1 MADTITRLLDRLPD
15 REAPRRLLHRLETER
30 PDEFVRL
37 TRASSPQKLAS
48 LANLLT
54 LAAYSPWL
62 GDVLFIQPEL
72 IGWLTRKKGLERG
85 ATREDLV
92 EELGR
97 FAARHSGDDTQAI
110 LTAFKRQ
117 EMARI
122 YLRDCLR
129 IATLSET
136 TEELSH
142 LADAILAR
150 ALTHARQQLANRYGQ
165 PHTTDE
171 RGRLVEAAF
180 VVVSLGKLGS
190 RELNYASDI
199 DLMFLYSGAGKTSST
214 GRLATIEAID
224 NHAFFAKLAETLFK
238 LVGTHVTTAPVYR
251 VDLRLRPYGRDG
263 EIAVSIDRA
272 VDYYRT
278 KARPWERQMLIRARA
293 SAGSESLV
301 TRLLTDLRDDIFQ
314 PQPIPDAIRS
324 VREARDEIEK
334 KERSRG
340 GGFNVKLGPGGIRE
354 IEFVTQA
361 LQLAYGGSDPWIRAP
376 QVLIGLQRLADK
388 GFLSD
393 VDRATLSEAY
403 TFFRT
408 VEHRLQMAQGAQTH
422 RLPLETEALDVL
434 ARRCGVDGAEPGAE
448 LKSQIADRAA
458 RVRVI
463 AERVFATADRV
474 VEPTLVALAP
484 ERSPTS
490 EARFGADSEAAL
502 RPMESA
508 AVQLASLSPTEG
520 GDSGEDRAALRATLV
535 DIASRLPSPARA
547 LRGLDRFLASLATS
561 EEAGAAAR
569 ALGGGPERL
578 DQIVRLLGSGEF
590 FGEILVAQPLLA
602 AEIPGTL
609 FCTVPRSRAEFDD
622 AIGTAVRAETT
633 TAGRMAAL
641 RRAWYRQ
648 IVAVGAHDVLGQSSL
663 ATVNREQSDLAEA
676 SLLNAVRI
684 ALGELTDDDELEPR
698 MTLFGLGRL
707 GHAGMDYGSDL
718 DLIVVFDGEMPSPN
732 PSLDPSTFYVRFS
745 QTLVKVLSALTREGY
760 VYRVDFR
767 LRPEGAV
774 GRLASSLHRMLE
786 YIDGRASPWEL
797 TAYLKVRPVAGD
809 PAFGVEARDQVVAAV
824 FDAASKRDGLREAL
838 RANRL
843 ELEHLH
849 GRVGRNIKW
858 GRGGMM
864 DVYYV
869 TRHAQ
874 LRTRTFFPPERG
886 TTALIEHLGS
896 IGAIDGA
903 SARDLGHAYAL
914 LRRIDHEMRL
924 LGDRNAS
931 RLPDE
936 RPLLEE
942 IAKATGFSNVGHLEG
957 TVAAAMEAIRAAFE
971 REF

>member
-1 MADTITRLLDRLPD
+1 MDDTITRLLDRLPD

-30 PDEFVRL
+30 PSEFATL
-37 TRASSPQKLAS
+37 TRVTKPQKLAN

-72 IGWLTRKKGLERG
+72 IGWLTRAKGLERG
-85 ATREDLV
+85 ATRESLV
-92 EELGR
+92 EELSR
-97 FAARHSGDDTQAI
+97 FASRHSGDDLQGV

-122 YLRDCLR
+122 YLRDCLK

-142 LADAILAR
+142 LADAILLR
-150 ALTHARQQLANRYGQ
+150 ALAHARQQLANRFGQ
-165 PHTTDE
+165 PQTTDA
-171 RGRLVEAAF
+171 RGRMVEAEFA
-180 VVVSLGKLGS
+180 VVALGKLGS

-199 DLMFLYSGAGKTSST
+199 DLMFLYSGGGKTRST
-214 GRLATIEAID
+214 GRTSSVETID
-224 NHAFFAKLAETLFK
+224 NHAYFAKLSEALFK

-263 EIAVSIDRA
+263 EIALAVDRA
-272 VDYYRT
+272 VDYYRQ

-293 SAGSESLV
+293 AAGDDSLV
-301 TRLLTDLRDDIFQ
+301 ARLLADLRDDIFQ
-314 PQPIPDAIRS
+314 PQPIPDAIRA
-324 VREARDEIEK
+324 VREARDEIGR
-334 KERSRG
+334 KERARG

-361 LQLAYGGSDPWIRAP
+361 LQLAYGGADPWIRAP
-376 QVLIGLQRLADK
+376 QVLIGVQRLADK

-393 VDRATLSEAY
+393 TDRSTLSDAY

-422 RLPLETEALDVL
+422 RLPVESEALDVL
-434 ARRCGVDGAEPGAE
+434 GRRCGLEGPDAGER
-448 LKSQIADRAA
+448 LKKQIAERAD
-458 RVRVI
+458 RVRAI
-463 AERVFATADRV
+463 ADRVFATADRV

-484 ERSPTS
+484 ERSS
-490 EARFGADSEAAL
+490 AGESRFRADASTAL

-508 AVQLASLSPTEG
+508 ALQLASLYPS
-520 GDSGEDRAALRATLV
+520 DAGESDETRAALRASLV
-535 DIASRLPSPARA
+535 DIASRLPSPARG

-561 EEAGAAAR
+561 EEPDAVAR
-569 ALGGGPERL
+569 ALGGAPERL

-590 FGEILVAQPLLA
+590 FSEILVAQPLLA

-609 FCTVPRSRAEFDD
+609 FCTVPRTRAEFDEAMD
-622 AIGTAVRAETT
+622 GAFQSESSM
-633 TAGRMAAL
+633 AGRMAAL
-641 RRAWYRQ
+641 RRCWYRQ
-648 IVAVGAHDVLGQSSL
+648 IVAVGAHDVLGRCRL
-663 ATVNREQSDLAEA
+663 AAVNREQTDLAEA
-676 SLLNAVRI
+676 SLAAAVRTT
-684 ALGELTDDDELEPR
+684 LGELTGDDKSSPP

-718 DLIVVFDGEMPSPN
+718 DLIVVFDGERESPSA
-732 PSLDPSTFYVRFS
+732 SVDPSTFYVRFA
-745 QTLVKVLSALTREGY
+745 QTLVKVLSSLTREGY

-774 GRLASSLHRMLE
+774 GRLASSLQRMLE
-786 YIDGRASPWEL
+786 YIDSRASPWEL

-809 PAFGVEARDQVVAAV
+809 AAFGEEARDRVIEAV
-824 FDAASKRDGLREAL
+824 FDAAARRDELTDAL
-838 RANRL
+838 RTNRM
-843 ELEHLH
+843 ELEQKH
-849 GRVGRNIKW
+849 GRLGRNIKW
-858 GRGGMM
+858 GAGGMM

-874 LRTRTFFPPERG
+874 LRTRTFFPPEFG
-886 TTALIEHLGS
+886 TTALIEQLGA
-896 IGAIDGA
+896 IGAIDEI
-903 SARDLGHAYAL
+903 SARDLGNAYAL
-914 LRRIDHEMRL
+914 LRRIDHVMRL
-924 LGDRNAS
+924 VGDRNAS
-931 RLPDE
+931 RLPEE

-942 IAKATGFSNVGHLEG
+942 IAEATGFTGVEHFEG
-957 TVAAAMEAIRAAFE
+957 TVGAAMAAIRAAFE